1 MKARSLFLIAVVATM
16 ATGCHHIKRQM
27 NDLLVYPTTAGEV
40 AATAKD
46 YHSDAALVV
55 TKADTQYVLYRRASA
70 FPKRDSIQRCYAMR
84 YVSQH
89 RCRHDFSARGGEFR
103 LDEPEQPVVLTRTA
117 DNALALTVDSVVI
130 AVADIA
136 VTDSA
141 TTFRFGFDEA
151 DREATLYLYGK
162 ARDTKDIFA
171 ETSIQQMLS
180 LSLTM
185 DDLMADWEEVVDTAF
200 VEAGAALEEASYALE
215 AAELELDAAMATLDS
230 AVSTI
235 SIPEFYAEY
244 SYLDS
249 LASVLG
255 FTEKKSVAHNNGHL
269 KYTVSGGKGGSK
281 ACYSRMETMHDAAA
295 GMHRRCTVE
304 HMQGHRKCRF
314 TVEW

>member
-1 MKARSLFLIAVVATM
+1 MKAKTLIIVAAVAM
-16 ATGCHHIKRQM
+16 LATGCRDIRRQM

-40 AATAKD
+40 AAMAKD

-55 TKADTQYVLYRRASA
+55 TKADTQYVLYRHEGGEH
-70 FPKRDSIQRCYAMR
+70 CYAMR

-89 RCRHDFSARGGEFR
+89 RCRHDFSARGGNFS
-103 LDEPEQPVVLTRTA
+103 LDEPEQSVVLTRTA
-117 DNALALTVDSVVI
+117 DNALAFIVDSVEI

-136 VTDSA
+136 VTDSE
-141 TTFRFGFDEA
+141 TTFSFGFDEP
-151 DREATLYLYGK
+151 DREAVLYLYGK

-180 LSLTM
+180 LALSM
-185 DDLMADWEEVVDTAF
+185 DALMADWEDDIDSGF
-200 VEAGAALEEASYALE
+200 VETGTALEEASYALE

-230 AVSTI
+230 AAGII
-235 SIPEFYAEY
+235 SNLEFYAEY
-244 SYLDS
+244 RYLDS
-249 LASVLG
+249 LACALG
-255 FTEKKSVAHNNGHL
+255 FTEKKSVAHGDGHL

-281 ACYSRMETMHDAAA
+281 ACYARMETMHDAAA

-304 HMQGHRKCRF
+304 HSQRHRKCRF

>member
-1 MKARSLFLIAVVATM
+1 MKAKTMIIVAAVAM
-16 ATGCHHIKRQM
+16 LATGCRDIRRQG
-27 NDLLVYPTTAGEV
+27 NDLLVYPTTAEEV
-40 AATAKD
+40 AAMAKD
-46 YHSDAALVV
+46 YHCDAALVV
-55 TKADTQYVLYRRASA
+55 TRADTQYVLYRRASA
-70 FPKRDSIQRCYAMR
+70 FSKRDSIQRCYAMR

-117 DNALALTVDSVVI
+117 DNALALTVDNI
-130 AVADIA
+130 TIA
-136 VTDSA
+136 VTDIVA
-141 TTFRFGFDEA
+141 TDSMVTCRFGIDTA

-180 LSLTM
+180 LALSM
-185 DDLMADWEEVVDTAF
+185 DDLMADWEEVIDTCF
-200 VEAGAALEEASYALE
+200 VEVDESLE

-230 AVSTI
+230 AVSNI
-235 SIPEFYAEY
+235 SIPEFHAEY
-244 SYLDS
+244 SHLDS
-249 LASVLG
+249 LASALG
-255 FTEKKSVAHNNGHL
+255 FTEKKSVADGNGHL

-281 ACYSRMETMHDAAA
+281 ACYARMEAMHDAAA

-314 TVEW
+314 SVEW

>member
-1 MKARSLFLIAVVATM
+1 MKAKTLIIVAAVAM
-16 ATGCHHIKRQM
+16 LATGCRNIRRQV
-27 NDLLVYPTTAGEV
+27 NDLLVYPTTAEEV
-40 AATAKD
+40 AAMAKD
-46 YHSDAALVV
+46 YRSDAALVV

-70 FPKRDSIQRCYAMR
+70 FSKRDSIQRCYTMR

-103 LDEPEQPVVLTRTA
+103 LDEPEQPVVLTRIA
-117 DNALALTVDSVVI
+117 DNALAITVDSVVI

-141 TTFRFGFDEA
+141 TTFRFGFDEP
-151 DREATLYLYGK
+151 DREAVLYLYGK

-185 DDLMADWEEVVDTAF
+185 DALMEGWEVELDTAF
-200 VEAGAALEEASYALE
+200 VEADKSLD
-215 AAELELDAAMATLDS
+215 AAELELDAAMAMMDS
-230 AVSTI
+230 AVGNI

-249 LASVLG
+249 LACALG
-255 FTEKKSVAHNNGHL
+255 FTEKKSVAHGDGHL
-269 KYTVSGGKGGSK
+269 KYIVSGGKGGSK
-281 ACYSRMETMHDAAA
+281 ACYARMEAMHDAAA

-304 HMQGHRKCRF
+304 HSQRHRKCRF

>member
-1 MKARSLFLIAVVATM
+1 MKTNVIVIIAAVAM
-16 ATGCHHIKRQM
+16 LATGCRDIRRQV
-27 NDLLVYPTTAGEV
+27 NDLLVYPTTAEEV

-70 FPKRDSIQRCYAMR
+70 FSKGDSIQRCYAMR

-103 LDEPEQPVVLTRTA
+103 LDEPEQPVVLMRKG
-117 DNALALTVDSVVI
+117 DNALALTVDSIII
-130 AVADIA
+130 AVTDIA

-141 TTFRFGFDEA
+141 TTFHFGFDEP
-151 DREATLYLYGK
+151 DREAVLYLYGK
-162 ARDTKDIFA
+162 ARDTKDVFA
-171 ETSIQQMLS
+171 ETTIRQMLS
-180 LSLTM
+180 LALAM
-185 DDLMADWEEVVDTAF
+185 DDLMAEWEEVVDTGF
-200 VEAGAALEEASYALE
+200 VEAGTALEEASYALE
-215 AAELELDAAMATLDS
+215 AAELDLDAAMSTQDS

-249 LASVLG
+249 LASALG
-255 FTEKKSVAHNNGHL
+255 FTEKKSVAHGDGHL

-281 ACYSRMETMHDAAA
+281 ACYARMETMHDAAE

-304 HMQGHRKCRF
+304 HSQRHRKCRF

>member
-1 MKARSLFLIAVVATM
+1 MKAKTLIIVAAVAM
-16 ATGCHHIKRQM
+16 LATGCRDIRRQV
-27 NDLLVYPTTAGEV
+27 NDLLVYPTTAEEV
-40 AATAKD
+40 AAMAKD

-70 FPKRDSIQRCYAMR
+70 FSKRDSIQRCYAMR

-103 LDEPEQPVVLTRTA
+103 LDEPEQPVVLTRNG
-117 DNALALTVDSVVI
+117 DNALVLTVDSIAI
-130 AVADIA
+130 AVTDIA
-136 VTDSA
+136 VTDSMV
-141 TTFRFGFDEA
+141 TCRFGIDTA

-185 DDLMADWEEVVDTAF
+185 DDLMADWEEVIDTCF
-200 VEAGAALEEASYALE
+200 VEVDESLE

-230 AVSTI
+230 AVSNI
-235 SIPEFYAEY
+235 SIPEFHAEY
-244 SYLDS
+244 SHLDS
-249 LASVLG
+249 LASALG
-255 FTEKKSVAHNNGHL
+255 FTEKKSVADGNGHL
-269 KYTVSGGKGGSK
+269 KYTVCGGKGGSK
-281 ACYSRMETMHDAAA
+281 ACYARMEAMHDAAA

-304 HMQGHRKCRF
+304 HRQGHRKCRF
-314 TVEW
+314 SVEW

>member
-1 MKARSLFLIAVVATM
+1 MIIVAAVAM
-16 ATGCHHIKRQM
+16 LATGCRDIRRQV
-27 NDLLVYPTTAGEV
+27 NDLLVYPTTAEEV
-40 AATAKD
+40 AAMAKD

-70 FPKRDSIQRCYAMR
+70 FSKRDSIQRCYAMR

-103 LDEPEQPVVLTRTA
+103 LDEPEQPVVLTRNG
-117 DNALALTVDSVVI
+117 DNALVLTVDSI
-130 AVADIA
+130 AIA
-136 VTDSA
+136 VTDIVVTDSMV
-141 TTFRFGFDEA
+141 TCRFGIDTA

-185 DDLMADWEEVVDTAF
+185 DDLMADWEEVIDTCF
-200 VEAGAALEEASYALE
+200 VEADESLE

-230 AVSTI
+230 AVSNI
-235 SIPEFYAEY
+235 SIPEFHAEY
-244 SYLDS
+244 SHLDS
-249 LASVLG
+249 LASALG
-255 FTEKKSVAHNNGHL
+255 FTEKKSVADGNGHL

-281 ACYSRMETMHDAAA
+281 ACYARMEAMHDAAA

-304 HMQGHRKCRF
+304 HRQGHRKCRF
-314 TVEW
+314 SVEW

>member
-1 MKARSLFLIAVVATM
+1 MKAKTLIIVAAVAM
-16 ATGCHHIKRQM
+16 LATGCRDIRRQG

-55 TKADTQYVLYRRASA
+55 TKADTQYVLYRRACA
-70 FPKRDSIQRCYAMR
+70 FSQRDGIERCYAMR

-103 LDEPEQPVVLTRTA
+103 LDEPEQPVVLTRNG
-117 DNALALTVDSVVI
+117 DNALVLTVDSI
-130 AVADIA
+130 AIA
-136 VTDSA
+136 VTDIVVTDSMV
-141 TTFRFGFDEA
+141 TCRFGIDTA

-185 DDLMADWEEVVDTAF
+185 DDLMADWEEVVDTGF
-200 VEAGAALEEASYALE
+200 VEADESLE

-230 AVSTI
+230 AVSNI
-235 SIPEFYAEY
+235 SIPEFHAEY
-244 SYLDS
+244 SHLDS
-249 LASVLG
+249 LACALG
-255 FTEKKSVAHNNGHL
+255 FTEKKSVADGNGHL
-269 KYTVSGGKGGSK
+269 KYTVCGGKGGSK
-281 ACYSRMETMHDAAA
+281 ACYARMEAMHDAAA

-304 HMQGHRKCRF
+304 HRQGHRKCRF
-314 TVEW
+314 SVEW

>member
-1 MKARSLFLIAVVATM
+1 MKTKVIVIIAAAAM
-16 ATGCHHIKRQM
+16 LATGCREIKRQV
-27 NDLLVYPTTAGEV
+27 NDLLVYPTTAEEV

-55 TKADTQYVLYRRASA
+55 TKADTQYVLYRQEGGAH
-70 FPKRDSIQRCYAMR
+70 CYAMR

-89 RCRHDFSARGGEFR
+89 RCRHDFSARGGEFS
-103 LDEPEQPVVLTRTA
+103 LDEPEQPVALTRNG
-117 DNALALTVDSVVI
+117 DNALALTVDSITI

-141 TTFRFGFDEA
+141 TTFRFGFDEP
-151 DREATLYLYGK
+151 DRSAVLYFYGTGGQQ
-162 ARDTKDIFA
+162 DDPFA

-180 LSLTM
+180 LALSM
-185 DDLMADWEEVVDTAF
+185 DVLMADWDVDIDTAF
-200 VEAGAALEEASYALE
+200 VEADESLD
-215 AAELELDAAMATLDS
+215 AAELELDAAMAMMDS
-230 AVSTI
+230 AVDNI

-249 LASVLG
+249 LACALG
-255 FTEKKSVAHNNGHL
+255 FTEKKSVAHGDGHL

-281 ACYSRMETMHDAAA
+281 ACYARMETMHDAAA

-304 HMQGHRKCRF
+304 HSQRHRKCRF

>member
-1 MKARSLFLIAVVATM
+1 MKAKTLIIVAAVAM
-16 ATGCHHIKRQM
+16 LATGCRDIRRQV
-27 NDLLVYPTTAGEV
+27 NDLLVYPTTAEEV
-40 AATAKD
+40 AAMAKD

-55 TKADTQYVLYRRASA
+55 TKADTQYVLYRHEGGEH
-70 FPKRDSIQRCYAMR
+70 CYAMR

-89 RCRHDFSARGGEFR
+89 RCRHDFSARGGNFS

-117 DNALALTVDSVVI
+117 DNALAFIVDSVEI

-141 TTFRFGFDEA
+141 TTFSFGFDEP
-151 DREATLYLYGK
+151 DREAVLYLYGK

-180 LSLTM
+180 LALSM
-185 DDLMADWEEVVDTAF
+185 DALMADWEDDIDSGF
-200 VEAGAALEEASYALE
+200 VETGTALEEASYALE

-230 AVSTI
+230 AASII
-235 SIPEFYAEY
+235 SNLEFYAEY
-244 SYLDS
+244 RYLDS
-249 LASVLG
+249 LACALG
-255 FTEKKSVAHNNGHL
+255 FTEKKSVAHGDGHL

-281 ACYSRMETMHDAAA
+281 ACYARMETMHDAAA

-304 HMQGHRKCRF
+304 HSQRHRKCRF

>member
-1 MKARSLFLIAVVATM
+1 MIIVAAVAM
-16 ATGCHHIKRQM
+16 LATGCRDIRRQV

-70 FPKRDSIQRCYAMR
+70 FSKRDSIQRCYAMR

-103 LDEPEQPVVLTRTA
+103 LDEPEQPVVLTRNG
-117 DNALALTVDSVVI
+117 DNALVLTVDSI
-130 AVADIA
+130 AIA
-136 VTDSA
+136 VTDIVVTDSMV
-141 TTFRFGFDEA
+141 TCRFGIDTA

-185 DDLMADWEEVVDTAF
+185 DDLMADWEEVIDTCF
-200 VEAGAALEEASYALE
+200 VEADESLE
-215 AAELELDAAMATLDS
+215 AAGLELDAAMATLDS
-230 AVSTI
+230 AVSNI
-235 SIPEFYAEY
+235 SIPEFHAEY
-244 SYLDS
+244 SHLDS
-249 LASVLG
+249 LASALG
-255 FTEKKSVAHNNGHL
+255 FTEKKSVADGNGHL

-281 ACYSRMETMHDAAA
+281 ACYARMEAMHDAAA

-304 HMQGHRKCRF
+304 HRQGHRKCRF
-314 TVEW
+314 SVEW

>member
-1 MKARSLFLIAVVATM
+1 MIIVAAVAM
-16 ATGCHHIKRQM
+16 LATGCRDIRRQV
-27 NDLLVYPTTAGEV
+27 NDLLVYPTTAEEV
-40 AATAKD
+40 AAMAKD

-70 FPKRDSIQRCYAMR
+70 FSKRDSIQRCYAMR

-103 LDEPEQPVVLTRTA
+103 LDEPEQPVVLTRNG
-117 DNALALTVDSVVI
+117 DNALVLTVDSIAI
-130 AVADIA
+130 AVTDIA
-136 VTDSA
+136 VTDSMV
-141 TTFRFGFDEA
+141 TCRFGIDTA

-185 DDLMADWEEVVDTAF
+185 DDLMADWKEVIDTCF
-200 VEAGAALEEASYALE
+200 VEVDESLE

-230 AVSTI
+230 AVSNI
-235 SIPEFYAEY
+235 SIPEFHAEY
-244 SYLDS
+244 SHLDS
-249 LASVLG
+249 LASALG
-255 FTEKKSVAHNNGHL
+255 FTEKKSVADGNGHL

-281 ACYSRMETMHDAAA
+281 ACYARMEAMHDAAA

-304 HMQGHRKCRF
+304 HRQGHRKCRF
-314 TVEW
+314 SVEW

>member
-1 MKARSLFLIAVVATM
+1 MKAKTMIIVAAVAM
-16 ATGCHHIKRQM
+16 LATGCRDIRRQV
-27 NDLLVYPTTAGEV
+27 NDLLVYPTTAEEV
-40 AATAKD
+40 AVQAKD

-55 TKADTQYVLYRRASA
+55 TKADTQYVLYRRACAYS
-70 FPKRDSIQRCYAMR
+70 KRDSIQRCYAMR

-103 LDEPEQPVVLTRTA
+103 LDEPEQPVVLTRNG
-117 DNALALTVDSVVI
+117 DNALVLTVDSIAI
-130 AVADIA
+130 AVTDIA
-136 VTDSA
+136 VTDSMV
-141 TTFRFGFDEA
+141 TCRFGIDTA

-185 DDLMADWEEVVDTAF
+185 DALMADWEEVIDTCF
-200 VEAGAALEEASYALE
+200 VEVDESLE

-230 AVSTI
+230 AVSNI

-244 SYLDS
+244 SHLDS
-249 LASVLG
+249 LACALG
-255 FTEKKSVAHNNGHL
+255 FTEKKSVADGNGHL

-281 ACYSRMETMHDAAA
+281 ACYARMEAMHDAAA

-304 HMQGHRKCRF
+304 HRQGHRKCRF
-314 TVEW
+314 SVEW

>member
-1 MKARSLFLIAVVATM
+1 MKAKTLIIVAAVAM
-16 ATGCHHIKRQM
+16 LATGCRDIRRQG

-55 TKADTQYVLYRRASA
+55 TKADTQYVLYRRACA
-70 FPKRDSIQRCYAMR
+70 FSQRDGIERCYAMR

-103 LDEPEQPVVLTRTA
+103 LDEPEQPVVLTRNG
-117 DNALALTVDSVVI
+117 DNALVLTVDSI
-130 AVADIA
+130 AIA
-136 VTDSA
+136 VTDIVVTDSMV
-141 TTFRFGFDEA
+141 TCRFGIDTA

-185 DDLMADWEEVVDTAF
+185 DDLMADWEEVVDTGF
-200 VEAGAALEEASYALE
+200 VEADESLE

-230 AVSTI
+230 AVSNI
-235 SIPEFYAEY
+235 SIPEFHAEY
-244 SYLDS
+244 SHLDS
-249 LASVLG
+249 LASALG
-255 FTEKKSVAHNNGHL
+255 FTEKKSVADGNGHL

-281 ACYSRMETMHDAAA
+281 ACYARMEAMHDAAA

-304 HMQGHRKCRF
+304 HRQGHRKCRF
-314 TVEW
+314 SVEW

>member
-1 MKARSLFLIAVVATM
+1 MKAKTLIIVAAVAM
-16 ATGCHHIKRQM
+16 LATGCRDIRRQM

-40 AATAKD
+40 ATMAKD

-70 FPKRDSIQRCYAMR
+70 FSKRDSIQRCYAMR

-103 LDEPEQPVVLTRTA
+103 LDEPEQPVVLTRNG
-117 DNALALTVDSVVI
+117 DNALVLTVDSI
-130 AVADIA
+130 AIA
-136 VTDSA
+136 VTDIVVTDSMV
-141 TTFRFGFDEA
+141 TCRFGIDTA

-185 DDLMADWEEVVDTAF
+185 DDLMADWEEVVDTCS
-200 VEAGAALEEASYALE
+200 VEADESLE

-230 AVSTI
+230 AVSNI
-235 SIPEFYAEY
+235 SIPEFHAEY
-244 SYLDS
+244 SHLDS
-249 LASVLG
+249 LASALG
-255 FTEKKSVAHNNGHL
+255 FTEKKSVADGNGHL

-281 ACYSRMETMHDAAA
+281 ACYARMEAMHDAAA

-304 HMQGHRKCRF
+304 HRQGHRKCRF
-314 TVEW
+314 SVEW

>member
-1 MKARSLFLIAVVATM
+1 MKAKTMIIVAAVAM
-16 ATGCHHIKRQM
+16 LATGCLDIRRQV
-27 NDLLVYPTTAGEV
+27 NDLLVYPTTAEEV
-40 AATAKD
+40 AVQAKD

-55 TKADTQYVLYRRASA
+55 TKADTQYVLYRRACAYS
-70 FPKRDSIQRCYAMR
+70 KRDSIQRCYAMR

-103 LDEPEQPVVLTRTA
+103 LDEPEQPVVLTRNG
-117 DNALALTVDSVVI
+117 DNALVLTVDSIAI
-130 AVADIA
+130 AVTDIA
-136 VTDSA
+136 VTDSMV
-141 TTFRFGFDEA
+141 TCRFGIDTA

-185 DDLMADWEEVVDTAF
+185 DALMADWEEVIDTGF
-200 VEAGAALEEASYALE
+200 VEADESLE

-230 AVSTI
+230 AVSNI

-244 SYLDS
+244 SHLDS
-249 LASVLG
+249 LACALG
-255 FTEKKSVAHNNGHL
+255 FTEKKSVADGNGHL

-281 ACYSRMETMHDAAA
+281 ACYARMEAMHDAAA

-304 HMQGHRKCRF
+304 HRQGHRKCRF
-314 TVEW
+314 SVEW

>member
-1 MKARSLFLIAVVATM
+1 MKAKTMIIVAAVAM
-16 ATGCHHIKRQM
+16 LATGCRDIRRQV
-27 NDLLVYPTTAGEV
+27 NDLLVYPTTAEEV
-40 AATAKD
+40 AVQAKD

-55 TKADTQYVLYRRASA
+55 TKADTQYVLYRRACAYS
-70 FPKRDSIQRCYAMR
+70 KRDSIQRCYAMR

-103 LDEPEQPVVLTRTA
+103 LDEPEQPVVLTRNG
-117 DNALALTVDSVVI
+117 DNALVLTVDSIAI
-130 AVADIA
+130 AVTDIA
-136 VTDSA
+136 VTDSMV
-141 TTFRFGFDEA
+141 TCRFGIDTA

-185 DDLMADWEEVVDTAF
+185 DALMADWEEVIDTGF
-200 VEAGAALEEASYALE
+200 VEADESLE

-230 AVSTI
+230 AVSNI

-244 SYLDS
+244 SHLDS
-249 LASVLG
+249 LACALG
-255 FTEKKSVAHNNGHL
+255 FTEKKSVADGNGHL

-281 ACYSRMETMHDAAA
+281 ACYARMEAMHDAAA

-304 HMQGHRKCRF
+304 HRQGHRKCRF
-314 TVEW
+314 SVEW

>member
-1 MKARSLFLIAVVATM
+1 M
-16 ATGCHHIKRQM
+16 
-27 NDLLVYPTTAGEV
+27 
-40 AATAKD
+40 AKD

-70 FPKRDSIQRCYAMR
+70 FSKRDSIQRCYAMR

-103 LDEPEQPVVLTRTA
+103 LDEPEQPVVLTRNG
-117 DNALALTVDSVVI
+117 DNALVLTVDSIAI
-130 AVADIA
+130 AVTDIA
-136 VTDSA
+136 VTDSMV
-141 TTFRFGFDEA
+141 TCRFGIDTA

-185 DDLMADWEEVVDTAF
+185 DDLMADWEEVIDTCF
-200 VEAGAALEEASYALE
+200 VEVDESLE

-230 AVSTI
+230 AVSNI
-235 SIPEFYAEY
+235 SIPEFHAEY
-244 SYLDS
+244 SHLDS
-249 LASVLG
+249 LASALG
-255 FTEKKSVAHNNGHL
+255 FTEKKSVADGNGHL
-269 KYTVSGGKGGSK
+269 KYTVCGGKGGSK
-281 ACYSRMETMHDAAA
+281 ACYARMEAMHDAAA

-304 HMQGHRKCRF
+304 HRQGHRKCRF
-314 TVEW
+314 SVEW

>member
-1 MKARSLFLIAVVATM
+1 MIIVAAVAM
-16 ATGCHHIKRQM
+16 LATGCRDIRRQV
-27 NDLLVYPTTAGEV
+27 NDLLVYPTTAEEV

-46 YHSDAALVV
+46 YHFDAALVV

-70 FPKRDSIQRCYAMR
+70 FSKRDSIQRCYAMR

-103 LDEPEQPVVLTRTA
+103 LDEPEQPVVLTRNG
-117 DNALALTVDSVVI
+117 DNALVLTVDSI
-130 AVADIA
+130 AIA
-136 VTDSA
+136 VTDIVVTDSMV
-141 TTFRFGFDEA
+141 TCRFGIDTA
-151 DREATLYLYGK
+151 DRVATLYLYGK

-185 DDLMADWEEVVDTAF
+185 DDLMADWEEVIDTCF
-200 VEAGAALEEASYALE
+200 VEADESLE

-230 AVSTI
+230 AVSNI
-235 SIPEFYAEY
+235 SIPEFHAEY
-244 SYLDS
+244 SHLDS
-249 LASVLG
+249 LASALG
-255 FTEKKSVAHNNGHL
+255 FTEKKSVADGNGHL

-281 ACYSRMETMHDAAA
+281 ACYARMEAMHDAAA

-304 HMQGHRKCRF
+304 HRQGHRKCRF
-314 TVEW
+314 SVEW